1 MTPLQTIKDQM
12 INRRLPY
19 FVIKY
24 NGKEVDRQDARITPG
39 EAADQLENI
48 INSLNYDRVT
58 VEVSGKNKEDKGEGG
73 NVKTFTHVVNCRQD
87 QNKDITGHDVA
98 RSGAII
104 DLDTHLAKIEQCN
117 SLQRELDRKDEEIK
131 RLNEELKKAGEDDK
145 SLKYLERFEPMI
157 MGLLNLGSSPVGKAR
172 PVSQAVAGTPEKFSE
187 QLSELMERW
196 AKADRTNLLRTVEAI
211 VLIAE
216 NEPKKYKTYQ
226 TMLIK

>member
-73 NVKTFTHVVNCRQD
+73 NVKTFTHVVFCRQD
-87 QNKDITGHDVA
+87 QNKAITGHEVA
-98 RSGAII
+98 RSGGI

-145 SLKYLERFEPMI
+145 TLVYLEKFGPI
-157 MGLLNLGSSPVGKAR
+157 ISGLFGSPVGKAR
-172 PVSQAVAGTPEKFSE
+172 PVSNAVAGTPEEFSE

-196 AKADRTNLLRTVEAI
+196 AKADKKNLLRTVEAI

-216 NEPKKYKTYQ
+216 NEPKKYRNYQ
-226 TMLIK
+226 TMLIS

>member
-39 EAADQLENI
+39 EAADQLESI

-73 NVKTFTHVVNCRQD
+73 NVKTFTHVVHCRQD
-87 QNKDITGHDVA
+87 SKGITGHEVA
-98 RSGAII
+98 RSGGIE
-104 DLDTHLAKIEQCN
+104 LTTHLALMDEKN
-117 SLQRELDRKDEEIK
+117 NLQRELDRKEEEIK
-131 RLNEELKKAGEDDK
+131 RLKEEIKKAGEDDK
-145 SLKYLERFEPMI
+145 TLVYLEKFGPI
-157 MGLLNLGSSPVGKAR
+157 ISGLFGQPVGKAR
-172 PVSQAVAGTPEKFSE
+172 PVSNAVAGTPEEFSE
-187 QLSELMERW
+187 QLGELMERW
-196 AKADRTNLLRTVEAI
+196 AKADKKNLLKTVEAI

-226 TMLIK
+226 TMLIS